1 MKKKIEIKE
10 QIFVLMKSK
19 KIEEVEHCTDLRS
32 LDEFLDF
39 DEVEQQG
46 IRKVF
51 MLLFFFQILM

>member
-39 DEVEQQG
+39 DVVEQQG
-46 IRKVF
+46 RCSCCSSSSSRF
-51 MLLFFFQILM
+51 